1 LKKFVN
7 LKVIIFGAVAT
18 KTKDIMKGLKLSN
31 SIYASKMM
39 AGSGLDVKGG
49 RLINN
54 RPDGVSGIVQ
64 AAEARKAMKHM
75 KKIEM
80 YSDAVALGNMKS
92 EMMEEKY

>member
-1 LKKFVN
+1 
-7 LKVIIFGAVAT
+7 
-18 KTKDIMKGLKLSN
+18 MKGLKLSN

-39 AGSGLDVKGG
+39 LGSGLDVQGG

-75 KKIEM
+75 KKVDMIAAGVSM
-80 YSDAVALGNMKS
+80 GNMRS
-92 EMMEEKY
+92 EMMEGEY

>member
-1 LKKFVN
+1 
-7 LKVIIFGAVAT
+7 
-18 KTKDIMKGLKLSN
+18 MKGLKLSN

-39 AGSGLDVKGG
+39 AGSGLDVQGG

-75 KKIEM
+75 KKVDMIAAGVSM
-80 YSDAVALGNMKS
+80 GNMRS
-92 EMMEEKY
+92 EMMEEEY

>member
-1 LKKFVN
+1 
-7 LKVIIFGAVAT
+7 
-18 KTKDIMKGLKLSN
+18 MKGLKLSN

-39 AGSGLDVKGG
+39 VGSGLDVQGG

-54 RPDGVSGIVQ
+54 RPDGVSGIAQ
-64 AAEARKAMKHM
+64 AAAAKNAMKYA

-92 EMMEEKY
+92 EMGEI